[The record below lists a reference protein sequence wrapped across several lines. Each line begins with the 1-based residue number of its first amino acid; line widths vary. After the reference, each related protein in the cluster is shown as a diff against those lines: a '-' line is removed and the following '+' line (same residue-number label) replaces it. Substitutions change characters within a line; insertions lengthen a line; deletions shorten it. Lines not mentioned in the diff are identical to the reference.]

1 MTDKLRQRS
10 TPAPK
15 GHLPNW
21 ALVLCIA
28 SAIALVALAR
38 TIV

>member
-1 MTDKLRQRS
+1 MNDKIRHRT
-10 TPAPK
+10 TPTPK

-38 TIV
+38 SIV

>member
-1 MTDKLRQRS
+1 MNDKIRHRP

-15 GHLPNW
+15 GQLPNW

-28 SAIALVALAR
+28 GAIVLVSLAR
-38 TIV
+38 SIV